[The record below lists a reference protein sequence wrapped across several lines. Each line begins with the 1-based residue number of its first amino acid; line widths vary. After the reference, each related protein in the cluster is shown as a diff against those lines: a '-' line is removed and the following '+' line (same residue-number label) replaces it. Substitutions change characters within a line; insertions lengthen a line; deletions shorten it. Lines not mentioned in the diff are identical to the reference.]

1 MQPGNL
7 YVGGNTAPQGLPTRT
22 PLQGGF
28 AESTGFV
35 SELSGDLSTLLF
47 STYLGDTQSF
57 AVRGLGTDGDGTIRI
72 GGVNERGDL
81 LLRAEIFT

>member
-1 MQPGNL
+1 MTLDASGNL

-28 AESTGFV
+28 AESTGFL

-47 STYLGDTQSF
+47 STYFGDNE
-57 AVRGLGTDGDGTIRI
+57 VLRGARFGD
-72 GGVNERGDL
+72 
-81 LLRAEIFT
+81 